1 MAAVSVKRSIFL
13 SAWIIFF
20 IVLQIF
26 FHYVLLPNMDILF
39 LEFYFQSVTQK
50 TTTKR
55 VVEINSTQ
63 KDLHINISISLQY
76 FFISLFNNILIFKVY
91 ITI

>member
-1 MAAVSVKRSIFL
+1 MAAVSVKRSIIFISMNYFFYSSTNIFSL
-13 SAWIIFF
+13 RFTSKYAYIIFR
-20 IVLQIF
+20 
-26 FHYVLLPNMDILF
+26 ILF
-39 LEFYFQSVTQK
+39 SVSNK

-63 KDLHINISISLQY
+63 KDLHNNISISL
-76 FFISLFNNILIFKVY
+76 FFIISLFNNILIFTVY

>member
-1 MAAVSVKRSIFL
+1 MAAVSVKRSIIFI
-13 SAWIIFF
+13 SMNYFF

-26 FHYVLLPNMDILF
+26 FHYVLLPNMHIIFRILF
-39 LEFYFQSVTQK
+39 SVSNK

-63 KDLHINISISLQY
+63 KDLHNNISISL
-76 FFISLFNNILIFKVY
+76 FFIISLFNNILIFTVY